1 MENRYIELIAIAA
14 DNNFIY
20 FKIGKQTHRV
30 DDFSSSGRSFKA
42 SNGILLKSLV
52 SPEYDPTFNTLFVKG
67 MDELRDNSILK
78 CNHAVFYLICE
89 AITEYNKTNGVGY
102 VKESILNHKT
112 EQAKRLAEKIKFEMK
127 VQIFNRSRAMKRFIY
142 SFQKDICTNY
152 DKYTLAEKRILQL
165 RRRYLAVI
173 KYINQ

>member
-1 MENRYIELIAIAA
+1 MEKRCIELIVIEAA
-14 DNNFIY
+14 NNFIY

-30 DDFSSSGRSFKA
+30 NDFASNGKSFKA
-42 SNGILLKSLV
+42 SNGVLLKSLV
-52 SPEYDPTFNTLFVKG
+52 SLEYDHTDNILFVKG
-67 MDELRDNSILK
+67 MDELKDNRILR
-78 CNHAVFYLICE
+78 CNRSDFYLICE
-89 AITEYNKTNGVGY
+89 AITEYNKTNGAGY

-127 VQIFNRSRAMKRFIY
+127 VQIFNRNRAMKRFIY

-152 DKYTLAEKRILQL
+152 DKYTLAEKRLLQL
-165 RRRYLAVI
+165 RERYLAVI